1 MPKASARQS
10 MSLFKKKKI
19 CVTHD
24 STFHADDLF
33 ATATLSI
40 LNKGNIKIIR
50 TRNPKIIEKGD
61 YVYDVGGIYDEE
73 KDLFDHHQKGGAGK
87 RENGIPYASF
97 GLVWKKYGEEICGSK
112 KVAEKID
119 RKIAQPI
126 DAIDNGVDIVSSI
139 YKGVSSYG
147 ADQVFLDYIPTWK
160 ESNRNIDSIFRNQ
173 VKRVHKLLEREIE
186 VTKADVEGIDI
197 LTNAYSKSGDK
208 RIIVIDNSL
217 PRYLY
222 QSTLSV
228 FEEPIYLVYPSGHS
242 GGLWK
247 VEAIRKNPTTME
259 NRKSFPESWRGY
271 FDGDKILVENTG
283 VSDAYFSHKGGFLMG
298 ALSYEGAL
306 ALAQKALLA

>member
-1 MPKASARQS
+1 
-10 MSLFKKKKI
+10 MSFFKKNKI
-19 CVTHD
+19 CVTHNG
-24 STFHADDLF
+24 TFHADDLF

-40 LNKGNIKIIR
+40 LNSGNIKVIR
-50 TRNPKIIEKGD
+50 TRDRGIISQGD
-61 YVYDVGGIYDEE
+61 YVYDVGGVYDPD
-73 KDLFDHHQKGGAGK
+73 KDLFDHHQREGAGK

-97 GLVWKKYGEEICGSK
+97 GLVWKKYGEQICGSK

-119 RKIAQPI
+119 KKIAQPI

-139 YKGVSSYG
+139 YEDISSYG

-160 ESNRNIDSIFRNQ
+160 ESNRNIDSIFRRQ

-186 VTKADVEGIDI
+186 IAKADVEGIEI
-197 LTNAYSKSGDK
+197 LTSAYNKSEDK
-208 RIIVIDNSL
+208 RIIVIDTSL

-228 FEEPIYLVYPSGHS
+228 FKEPIYLVYPSSHS
-242 GGLWK
+242 GGMWK
-247 VEAIRKNPTTME
+247 VEAIRKNPNTME

-283 VSDAYFSHKGGFLMG
+283 VSDAYFSHRGGFLME

-306 ALAQKALLA
+306 ALAQKALIA